1 MSLAKLLKFQWLYCL
16 LGVVFNVVSWMVLE
30 KAGKALTPTA
40 PVSGLVVM
48 AIYGFFLLA
57 GHFKKISVY
66 RILMVVAIL
75 ALGYGGIFTHFKL
88 LNQSPALY
96 HSLWMGIIAISIN
109 AFGLV
114 LNGLAALGRF
124 EVGHELR

>member
-1 MSLAKLLKFQWLYCL
+1 MSLAKLLRFQWLYCL
-16 LGVVFNVVSWMVLE
+16 LGVVFNVVSWMVLA

-57 GHFKKISVY
+57 GHFKKVSVY
-66 RILMVVAIL
+66 RSLMVVAIL
-75 ALGYGGIFTHFKL
+75 ALGYGGIFSHIRL
-88 LNQSPALY
+88 LSQSPDLY
-96 HSLWMGIIAISIN
+96 QSLWVGILAILIN

-124 EVGHELR
+124 KWTGMN